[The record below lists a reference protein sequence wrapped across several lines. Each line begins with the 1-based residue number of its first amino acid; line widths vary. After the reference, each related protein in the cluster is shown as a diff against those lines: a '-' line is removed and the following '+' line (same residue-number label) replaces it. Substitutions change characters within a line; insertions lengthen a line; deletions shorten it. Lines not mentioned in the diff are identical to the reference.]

1 MQLVFH
7 TGAHFTEEERLM
19 KCLLRNKE
27 RFRERGVAV
36 PGPGK
41 YRKLLRET
49 ISAMP
54 QTAIAAN
61 AREVLLDAILDDENA
76 DRVLLSNAHFFG
88 APRAAMRKGLLYPN
102 GPERMTHLAQIFP
115 DDDLE
120 LFMAIRNP
128 ATFLPVCFEKS
139 PREDVAHFMDG
150 VDPRAVRWSDTLL
163 RIREAAP
170 EVPITVWCNEDA
182 PLLWSQVIR
191 EIGGLEHG
199 DTVIGGFDLFG
210 DIMSKEGMAR
220 FVAYLKSKPA
230 ITEIQIRRV
239 MVAFLDKFALDE
251 KIEEEID
258 ITGWTSELIE
268 EMTEIYEDDVLAIER
283 IPGVQVIS
291 L

>member
-27 RFRERGVAV
+27 RFRERGVSV

-49 ISAMP
+49 MGPMVQSAV
-54 QTAIAAN
+54 AAD

-88 APRAAMRKGLLYPN
+88 APRAAVRKGLLYPN
-102 GPERMTHLAQIFP
+102 AAQRMAHLVEIFGN
-115 DDDLE
+115 DDLE
-120 LFMAIRNP
+120 LFMAVRNP
-128 ATFLPVCFEKS
+128 ATFLPICFKKS
-139 PREDVAHFMDG
+139 PREDMPDFMGG
-150 VDPRAVRWSDTLL
+150 VDPRAVRWSDTFR

-182 PLLWSQVIR
+182 PLLWSQIIR

-199 DTVIGGFDLFG
+199 EMVIGGFDLFG

-220 FVAYLKSKPA
+220 FVAYLKSKSTM
-230 ITEIQIRRV
+230 TEIQIRRV
-239 MVAFLDKFALDE
+239 MVAFLEKFAIEE
-251 KIEEEID
+251 KVEEEID
-258 ITGWTSELIE
+258 MPGWTEELVHE
-268 EMTEIYEDDVLAIER
+268 LTEIYDEDVFAIER
-283 IPGVQVIS
+283 IPGVQLIS
-291 L
+291 P